1 MITVEEIKAAIEK
14 LSLSER
20 GQLER
25 WLHGWDNDEWD
36 RQIVADATAGKLDR
50 VLRDVDDQI
59 DAGNLRDL
67 P

>member
-1 MITVEEIKAAIEK
+1 MSTVEEIKLAIER

-25 WLHGWDNDEWD
+25 WLHGWQDDEWD
-36 RQIVADATAGKLDR
+36 QQIADHARTGKLNRLLAEVDEDI
-50 VLRDVDDQI
+50 RD
-59 DAGNLRDL
+59 GRLKDL

>member
-1 MITVEEIKAAIEK
+1 VSTVEEIKAAIEK

-25 WLHGWDNDEWD
+25 WLHGWTDDDWD
-36 RQIVADATAGKLDR
+36 QQMRSDAQAGKLGRLLDE
-50 VLRDVDDQI
+50 VDEEIREDQ
-59 DAGNLRDL
+59 LRDL